1 MDTTVDSVFAEDEN
15 YREPIATSTPAPN
28 HPHFGIKCRSN
39 LSPTL
44 DDLTEI
50 VEEKEEILDAD
61 SDYNLKRLR
70 LKIKRCT
77 SMAKLLVVLTNN
89 ESTIEKR
96 EKGKFEQCV
105 RKVKKFKKKRKEAES
120 DNEKRK
126 LLRKMKL
133 TLIKDLNLEID
144 EKSVEQKQITKP
156 KEKQIM
162 FSVSSKKELR
172 QAIKDTAK
180 KRQGMKKLQQKIIQ
194 NKRKFMVAGQTY
206 KMKPSSVEKLK
217 RIVRMLEMKKN
228 NPREDWVILVNKLV
242 TLFKQEMLASGG
254 DCKLKRKKTSQ
265 IDSSEKDANSST
277 KKKSQGFR
285 KKKKKVI
292 VD

>member
-1 MDTTVDSVFAEDEN
+1 MASVFTEDEN

-28 HPHFGIKCRSN
+28 HPHFGFKCRSN
-39 LSPTL
+39 LSSSL

-50 VEEKEEILDAD
+50 VEEEKEILDAD
-61 SDYNLKRLR
+61 TDYNLKRMR

-77 SMAKLLVVLTNN
+77 SMAKLLVVLTNH
-89 ESTIEKR
+89 EITIEKR

-162 FSVSSKKELR
+162 FSVSSRKELR

-180 KRQGMKKLQQKIIQ
+180 KRQGMKKLQRKIIQ
-194 NKRKFMVAGQTY
+194 NRRKFMVAGQTY
-206 KMKPSSVEKLK
+206 KMKRSSVEKFM
-217 RIVRMLEMKKN
+217 RIARMLEMKKN
-228 NPREDWVILVNKLV
+228 NPREDWVVLVNKLV
-242 TLFKQEMLASGG
+242 TLFKQEMLGTSGSGG
-254 DCKLKRKKTSQ
+254 DGKLKRKKTSP
-265 IDSSEKDANSST
+265 IDSSEKDVNSSI

-285 KKKKKVI
+285 KKKKVI